1 MKDRMSLND
10 VWEKYYKEHKSI
22 KKHNRREMIL
32 GLFLSATSILTGYL
46 NSLNNNE
53 KNTTIIL
60 STLFIAFGY
69 IAIFLLL
76 HSLIGYCKENKLND
90 WLEKYYTCP
99 HCKLFLGNSSPSTL
113 QKSCSKCSLPI
124 DYSTSKSVENLNL
137 NLKGWENASALFCT
151 FLAALLFYIAYC
163 YPYSFLNL
171 NINPH
176 PAIRMLAN
184 DMVFV
189 KGGSMVIG
197 ATEDQKPETD
207 EFPDEHPDTTI
218 EVSNFYIC
226 KHEVTQDLWKEVMGD
241 NPSHHQGDK
250 LPMESVSYIDCLT
263 FIKKL
268 NKKSGNNYRLPTEIE
283 WEYAARGGRHPNHT
297 KYAGSQNIEDVA
309 WYDQNSG
316 KTTHEVCLLGPNE
329 LGLYG
334 MNGNVLEWC
343 QSFYTKD
350 YSTKEPSLSQK
361 GDTLYVLRGGSFDS
375 EAARSRVAFRVRA
388 ERKKGEKGM
397 GLRLVK
403 E

>member
-1 MKDRMSLND
+1 MKSLKDIWLKYDEEKDRIQNYDWIGTSLGFIFSGCIAYTGHLKDDEITSTKLFILSGCILLFTFLNF
-10 VWEKYYKEHKSI
+10 SICAI
-22 KKHNRREMIL
+22 KKIQL
-32 GLFLSATSILTGYL
+32 KA
-46 NSLNNNE
+46 
-53 KNTTIIL
+53 
-60 STLFIAFGY
+60 
-69 IAIFLLL
+69 
-76 HSLIGYCKENKLND
+76 
-90 WLEKYYTCP
+90 WLKKYYTCP
-99 HCKLFLGNSSPSTL
+99 SCGMYFGNFSPS
-113 QKSCSKCSLPI
+113 SLGDRCKECRSLI
-124 DYSTSKSVENLNL
+124 DYTSPKSVKDLKL
-137 NLKGWENASALFCT
+137 NLKGWVITSALFCT
-151 FLAALLFYIAYC
+151 FLAAILFYIAYY

-171 NINPH
+171 NINRN
-176 PAIRMLAN
+176 PAITMLAN

-197 ATEDQKPETD
+197 ATDDQKPETD
-207 EFPDEHPDTTI
+207 EFPNEHPDTTI
-218 EVSNFYIC
+218 KVSDFYIC

-241 NPSHHQGDK
+241 NPSHHQSDK
-250 LPMESVSYIDCLT
+250 LPVESVSYIDCLE

-268 NKKSGNNYRLPTEIE
+268 NKISGNNYRLPTEIE

-316 KTTHEVCLLGPNE
+316 KMTHEVCLLGPNE
-329 LGLYG
+329 LGLYD